1 MKTTGILE
9 KKSILLLHKKKNYEL
24 LKDNGYI
31 GMITP
36 QTFMFISSY
45 EQTRKFIINNMNIE
59 KLVHFGL
66 GGVFDSALVDTAMY
80 VLKKSKKNN
89 PGEYI
94 QLTSFN
100 GKDEKKEDFRCNME
114 RPKSRLNE

>member
-1 MKTTGILE
+1 
-9 KKSILLLHKKKNYEL
+9 
-24 LKDNGYI
+24 
-31 GMITP
+31 MITP

-100 GKDEKKEDFRCNME
+100 GKDEKEDFRCNME

>member
-1 MKTTGILE
+1 
-9 KKSILLLHKKKNYEL
+9 
-24 LKDNGYI
+24 
-31 GMITP
+31 MITP

-80 VLKKSKKNN
+80 VLKKVRKTILVNIYNSLHLMEKM
-89 PGEYI
+89 
-94 QLTSFN
+94 
-100 GKDEKKEDFRCNME
+100 KKEDFRCNME